1 MQPRRHGATPFGRVS
16 KPEADDRSGSNMTY
30 GGKSSGGKSSTAM
43 EGDPIAG
50 AIRSKLDSTIVA
62 PGLHLVATPI
72 GNLADIT
79 LRALAVLTRADVI
92 ACEDTRV
99 TGKLKS
105 TFGLTAP
112 LLSYHDH
119 NAAKA
124 GAALIKR
131 LKGGDI
137 VALVSDAGTP
147 LISDPGYRL
156 VRSAIDADIPVFCVP
171 GPSAAI
177 AALVSAGLPTDRFF
191 YAGFLPSRAGARRE
205 ALAGLTGIPAT
216 LVLYESPKRLRAALA
231 DMAEIMGPRNAAI
244 ARELTK
250 RHEEIRRG
258 SLADLALHYNAAD
271 TPKGE
276 IVVVIGPPGD
286 DPTAT
291 ADDVDNQLRVALQGK
306 TVRDAADEVA
316 AATGWARREIYQ
328 RALRLKTGGNGA
340 DSDDIEI

>member
-1 MQPRRHGATPFGRVS
+1 MQPRRHGA
-16 KPEADDRSGSNMTY
+16 KPSGLVREPALENRFGSNMTY
-30 GGKSSGGKSSTAM
+30 GDKSSG
-43 EGDPIAG
+43 EVRGDPIAG

-62 PGLHLVATPI
+62 PGLHIVATPI

-79 LRALAVLTRADVI
+79 LRALAVLARADVI

-105 TFGLTAP
+105 TFGLSAP

-124 GAALIKR
+124 GAVLIKR
-131 LKGGDI
+131 LKGGEI

-147 LISDPGYRL
+147 LVSDPGYRL
-156 VRSAIDADIPVFCVP
+156 VCAAIDADIPVFSVP

-191 YAGFLPSRAGARRE
+191 YAGFLPSRTSARRE
-205 ALAGLTGIPAT
+205 ALTGLAAIPAT
-216 LVLYESPKRLRAALA
+216 LIIYESPKRLGASLA
-231 DMAEIMGPRNAAI
+231 DMADIMGRRDAAV

-258 SLADLALHYNAAD
+258 TLEDLARHYSAGDA
-271 TPKGE
+271 PKGE
-276 IVVVIGPPGD
+276 IVVVIGPPVHG
-286 DPTAT
+286 PAAT
-291 ADDVDNQLRVALQGK
+291 ADDVDNRLRVALQAS
-306 TVRDAADEVA
+306 TVRDAAAEVA

-328 RALRLKTGGNGA
+328 RALLLKAGGSDDGA
-340 DSDDIEI
+340 DDNEI

>member
-1 MQPRRHGATPFGRVS
+1 
-16 KPEADDRSGSNMTY
+16 MTY
-30 GGKSSGGKSSTAM
+30 GDKSSAEL

-50 AIRSKLDSTIVA
+50 AIRSKLDNTIVE
-62 PGLHLVATPI
+62 PGLHIVATPI

-79 LRALAVLTRADVI
+79 LRALAVLSRADAI

-105 TFGLTAP
+105 TYGFTAP
-112 LLSYHDH
+112 LVSYHDH
-119 NAAKA
+119 SAHRTGA
-124 GAALIKR
+124 GLIKR

-156 VRSAIDADIPVFCVP
+156 VSSAIDADIPVFCVP

-191 YAGFLPSRAGARRE
+191 YAGFLPSRGGARRE
-205 ALAGLTGIPAT
+205 ALTSLAAIPAT
-216 LVLYESPKRLRAALA
+216 LIIYESPKRLRSSLT
-231 DMAEIMGPRNAAI
+231 DMAAILGGRKAAV

-250 RHEEIRRG
+250 RHEENRRG
-258 SLADLALHYNAAD
+258 TLEELAQHFNMQN

-276 IVVVIGPPGD
+276 IVVVIAPPGET
-286 DPTAT
+286 PA
-291 ADDVDNQLRVALQGK
+291 
-306 TVRDAADEVA
+306 
-316 AATGWARREIYQ
+316 ARR
-328 RALRLKTGGNGA
+328 ASK
-340 DSDDIEI
+340 